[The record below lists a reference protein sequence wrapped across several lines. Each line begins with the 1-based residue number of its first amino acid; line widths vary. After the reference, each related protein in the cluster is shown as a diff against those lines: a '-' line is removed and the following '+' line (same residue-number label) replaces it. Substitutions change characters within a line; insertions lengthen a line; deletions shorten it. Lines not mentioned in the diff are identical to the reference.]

1 MSTISVTVTCMHAN
15 SADTNA
21 GPIHFSTHLF
31 KITLFLP
38 ALLGLDPARPL
49 VRGPNR
55 LRNVDAN
62 VVQVIHTNAGV
73 FGEGGPLG
81 VIDFC
86 VNGGREQPS
95 CENKTRT

>member
-1 MSTISVTVTCMHAN
+1 MHAN

-21 GPIHFSTHLF
+21 GPTHFSTRL
-31 KITLFLP
+31 IEIMFLP
-38 ALLGLDPARPL
+38 AFLGLDPARPL
-49 VRGPNR
+49 VRGPNK

-73 FGEGGPLG
+73 FGEGGSLG

-95 CENKTRT
+95 CENKPRT